1 MARLATDDEISE
13 EIDAPMFGTI
23 LHAAVQ
29 RLYTRIEG
37 ESHPGGT
44 LRALIRSGEVAA
56 AVEGAINEHYLKDPK
71 ATASDYTGNLVLV
84 KDIVVRYLKGGV
96 MPYDAAHDAFRV
108 EGLEHEVA
116 YGFDFETA
124 AGPRT
129 MKFSGIAD
137 RIDRLDDGTLRVVDY
152 KTGTPH
158 LDFDGLD
165 NLFHGTGRQRLSNI
179 LQTLLYAMM
188 LYRGQGTD
196 ATPALY
202 YVRAMHREDYS
213 PLLVDHHDGLA
224 GAPYSCYAGR
234 FEELVREALAEIY
247 DPGVPFR
254 QCTDPDSCQ
263 YCDFNVICKR

>member
-1 MARLATDDEISE
+1 
-13 EIDAPMFGTI
+13 
-23 LHAAVQ
+23 
-29 RLYTRIEG
+29 
-37 ESHPGGT
+37 
-44 LRALIRSGEVAA
+44 
-56 AVEGAINEHYLKDPK
+56 
-71 ATASDYTGNLVLV
+71 
-84 KDIVVRYLKGGV
+84 
-96 MPYDAAHDAFRV
+96 
-108 EGLEHEVA
+108 
-116 YGFDFETA
+116 
-124 AGPRT
+124 

-234 FEELVREALAEIY
+234 FEELVRETLAEIY

>member
-1 MARLATDDEISE
+1 M
-13 EIDAPMFGTI
+13 
-23 LHAAVQ
+23 
-29 RLYTRIEG
+29 
-37 ESHPGGT
+37 
-44 LRALIRSGEVAA
+44 SGFSRNL
-56 AVEGAINEHYLKDPK
+56 VEAAINEHYLKDPK

-108 EGLEHEVA
+108 EGLEREVA
-116 YGFDFETA
+116 YGFEFGTA
-124 AGPRT
+124 DGPRT

-152 KTGTPH
+152 KTGAPH
-158 LDFDGLD
+158 LEFDGLES
-165 NLFHGTGRQRLSNI
+165 LFHGTGKQRLSNI

-196 ATPALY
+196 AIPSLY
-202 YVRAMHREDYS
+202 YVRAMHGEEYS
-213 PLLVDHHDGLA
+213 PLLVDHGEGLV
-224 GAPYSCYAGR
+224 GAPYSRYAEP
-234 FEELVREALAEIY
+234 FEKFVRETLAEIY

-254 QCTDPDSCQ
+254 QCADPDTCC